1 MSREEL
7 NELLK
12 ELATLKIQHQEE
24 FEKWWDQANAVAEKR
39 YCFTGWLLDRKFQ

>member
-7 NELLK
+7 K
-12 ELATLKIQHQEE
+12 ELWDELARLRELHAEE
-24 FEKWWDQANAVAEKR
+24 FEKWWDMANAQAEKR